1 MNWTPLQKKI
11 FVLVVSLFTLVYVL
25 TLFSVYSA
33 AYNQAEREF
42 NTRLNIGRNV
52 FLNEMTVARVHF
64 DSNVE
69 TIAKDWALRSA
80 VGQGVDPQ
88 SITSILANHGNRI
101 NAQAA
106 LVVDNEFNEIA
117 RYAGDNGLNFL
128 PNALQS
134 SDKDKP
140 LPWINQVGD
149 EVFLMSAAPIEA
161 PKKIGWLIM
170 GKKLNTRF
178 LMRVK
183 ELISLDINLIV
194 MTSKS
199 THAPLT
205 TLENEAGA
213 QYWLGK
219 NMTDLEAYLGKIDF
233 IYSDQDELI
242 VLPFSLQRTGKHHFI
257 VVLQDSI
264 SASLTSFNRFLLEL
278 VPYFI
283 VGVLL
288 AIVGSYYIARS
299 ITRPV
304 GRLLEA
310 AKRVASGHYT
320 ETIKVSE
327 KSELSELASEFTHM
341 QDAVMERESKIKQQ
355 AEQIKRANKNKFEVA
370 IANKQK
376 QLAEEATK
384 AKSQFLANVSHEI
397 RTPLNALIGYSEMLQ
412 DDTLPQKNGKEAIH
426 AINTSANHLLSI
438 VNDVLDVSKIEAN
451 KIELEHIDVELLLII
466 DEVKANMSGLTDK
479 KGIRFETELH
489 YPLPAFFNTDPTR
502 LKQILFNLCNNAVKF
517 TNQGKVVLK
526 VRCDNLDHKL
536 IFEVIDTGIGMTV
549 QQQKKLFQAFSQADQ
564 TTSRKFGGSGLGLFI
579 CKQLTELLGGEIQ
592 VTSELSK
599 GSHFTVSIDLVRAAD
614 LTLLTDPSPLESR
627 YTEKEEI
634 DIPTFEQHIL
644 CADDNEDNRVLIQYL
659 LSKTGARVT
668 LVEDGKQAIEACQK
682 HRFDLILM
690 DMQMP
695 EMDGLEATQKLIEQG
710 YSKPI
715 VMLTANVDENSKE
728 LVRKVGASGHIGKPF
743 NTQQLYLT
751 LGEFLS
757 PKLNTENFS
766 ELVEGYLDRLNL
778 QLNKLELAQQNKDW
792 QTVKDE
798 IHKIKG
804 TAANYEL
811 PELSQLATEVDASL
825 NLLAPN
831 QYEQEIGKLIIQ
843 LRQIVSLHRG

>member
-52 FLNEMTVARVHF
+52 FLNEMTVARVNF

-80 VGQGVDPQ
+80 VGQGVDPK

-106 LVVDNEFNEIA
+106 LVVDNDFNEIA
-117 RYAGDNGLNFL
+117 RYAGDSGLNFL
-128 PNALQS
+128 PNALHPS
-134 SDKDKP
+134 NKDKP

-149 EVFLMSAAPIEA
+149 EVFLMSVAPIEA

-170 GKKLNTRF
+170 GKKLNVSF
-178 LMRVK
+178 LARVK
-183 ELISLDINLIV
+183 ELISLDISLLV

-199 THAPLT
+199 THAPLSS
-205 TLENEAGA
+205 LENETGA

-219 NMTDLEAYLGKIDF
+219 NMTDLESYLGKVDI

-242 VLPFSLQRTGKHHFI
+242 VLPFSLHRSGKHHFI

-264 SASLTSFNRFLLEL
+264 TASLTSFNRFLLEL

-288 AIVGSYYIARS
+288 AIIGSYYIARS

-304 GRLLEA
+304 GKLLEA

-355 AEQIKRANKNKFEVA
+355 AEQIKLANKNKFEVA

-412 DDTLPQKNGKEAIH
+412 DDTLSQKNGKEAIY

-451 KIELEHIDVELLLII
+451 KIDLEHLDVELLLII
-466 DEVKANMSGLTDK
+466 DEVKANMSGLADK
-479 KGIRFETELH
+479 KGILFETELH

-502 LKQILFNLCNNAVKF
+502 LKQILFNLCNNAIKF

-526 VRCDNLDHKL
+526 VSLDSLGRKL
-536 IFEVIDTGIGMTV
+536 IFAVIDTGIGMTA
-549 QQQKKLFQAFSQADQ
+549 QQQQKLFQAFSQADQ

-599 GSHFTVSIDLVRAAD
+599 GSQFTVCIDLVRAAD
-614 LTLLTDPSPLESR
+614 LTILTEPSPLQIR
-627 YTEKEEI
+627 YSEKEAI
-634 DIPTFEQHIL
+634 DIPKFEHHIL
-644 CADDNEDNRVLIQYL
+644 CADDNEDNRILVQYL
-659 LSKTGARVT
+659 LSKTGARLT
-668 LVEDGKQAIEACQK
+668 LVEDGKQAIEAFQK
-682 HRFDLILM
+682 HDFDLILM

-695 EMDGLEATQKLIEQG
+695 EMDGLEATEKLIEQG

-715 VMLTANVDENSKE
+715 VMLTANVDESSKA
-728 LVRKVGASGHIGKPF
+728 LVKKVGASGHIGKPF
-743 NTQQLYLT
+743 DTQQFYAT
-751 LGEFLS
+751 LKEFLS
-757 PKLNTENFS
+757 PTYKTNSFS
-766 ELVEGYLDRLNL
+766 EIKDRYLASLEV
-778 QLNKLELAQQNKDW
+778 QLSKLELAQQNKDW
-792 QTVKDE
+792 QTIKND

-804 TAANYEL
+804 TAANYGL
-811 PELSQLATEVDASL
+811 PELGQVATEVEASL
-825 NLLAPN
+825 NQLEPH
-831 QYEQEIGKLIIQ
+831 QIEHQIGKLVIK
-843 LRQIVSLHRG
+843 LKQIVNLHS